1 MKVSWATTRF
11 QCAGGVKILGFLVGG
26 VVDVAERFFVGGA
39 GGTDVDE
46 DRDILVRTVGVGS
59 FADGA
64 IVLNKPLERL
74 GHTIEHSK

>member
-1 MKVSWATTRF
+1 VKVLLATTRF

-26 VVDVAERFFVGGA
+26 VVDVVEERFFVGGA

-46 DRDILVRTVGVGS
+46 DRDILVRTACVGS

-64 IVLNKPLERL
+64 IVVNKPLKRL
-74 GHTIEHSK
+74 R